1 MYVRNNLVQLS
12 YRGTT
17 MVKTKCL
24 YDPVE
29 ESDGDRILVTRYW
42 PRGVSKERLSITDW
56 LRNLAPSK
64 ELVNDWKKRKILWN
78 EYTLRYHEEMHGHW
92 SYNPTCQQTRP
103 NRKHLN

>member
-1 MYVRNNLVQLS
+1 
-12 YRGTT
+12 

-56 LRNLAPSK
+56 LRNLALSR
-64 ELVNDWKKRKILWN
+64 LDIMYFN
-78 EYTLRYHEEMHGHW
+78 H
-92 SYNPTCQQTRP
+92 
-103 NRKHLN
+103 